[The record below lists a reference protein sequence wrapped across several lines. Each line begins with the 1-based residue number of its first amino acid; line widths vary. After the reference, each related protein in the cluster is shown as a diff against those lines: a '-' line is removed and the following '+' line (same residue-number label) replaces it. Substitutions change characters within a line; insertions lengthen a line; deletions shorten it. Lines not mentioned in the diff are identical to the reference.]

1 MIMKYL
7 FQVLGLF
14 ILSILIA
21 SCSSST
27 LKSSLKMKEKPVVI
41 ANDSL
46 EYEIII
52 FDIGFTLYLNS
63 VARPMNY
70 YSQNY
75 FGDAIYELE
84 RFIKTYP
91 HNPRMDYAHFL
102 LAMCYYESIVDEKKD
117 LMPLLKAQK
126 KFKFIVKDES
136 GLFEIIRLGV
146 ICKIKVSISSTS
158 SAS

>member
-7 FQVLGLF
+7 FQLLGLF

-75 FGDAIYELE
+75 LENKNNIYVTNWNMRALNPSRFDSSIFENVIEYNPQVNYGLE
-84 RFIKTYP
+84 VNYKLFNY
-91 HNPRMDYAHFL
+91 FQF
-102 LAMCYYESIVDEKKD
+102 
-117 LMPLLKAQK
+117 AQQK
-126 KFKFIVKDES
+126 YK
-136 GLFEIIRLGV
+136 IRLDGGSGPPM
-146 ICKIKVSISSTS
+146 KIR
-158 SAS
+158 

>member
-1 MIMKYL
+1 MKYL
-7 FQVLGLF
+7 FQLLGLF

-75 FGDAIYELE
+75 LENKNNIYVTNWNMRALNPSRFDSSIFENLIEYNPQVNYGLE
-84 RFIKTYP
+84 VNYKLFNY
-91 HNPRMDYAHFL
+91 FQF
-102 LAMCYYESIVDEKKD
+102 
-117 LMPLLKAQK
+117 AQQK
-126 KFKFIVKDES
+126 YK
-136 GLFEIIRLGV
+136 IRLDGGSGPPM
-146 ICKIKVSISSTS
+146 KIR
-158 SAS
+158 

>member
-1 MIMKYL
+1 MKYL
-7 FQVLGLF
+7 FQLLRLF

-52 FDIGFTLYLNS
+52 FDIVFTLYLNS

-75 FGDAIYELE
+75 LENKNNIYVTNWNMRALNPSRFYSSIFENVIEYNPQVNYGLE
-84 RFIKTYP
+84 VNYKLFNY
-91 HNPRMDYAHFL
+91 FQF
-102 LAMCYYESIVDEKKD
+102 
-117 LMPLLKAQK
+117 AQQK
-126 KFKFIVKDES
+126 YKIRLDGGS
-136 GLFEIIRLGV
+136 GLPIKIR
-146 ICKIKVSISSTS
+146 
-158 SAS
+158 

>member
-1 MIMKYL
+1 MKYL
-7 FQVLGLF
+7 FQLLGLF

-75 FGDAIYELE
+75 LENKNNIYVTNWNMRALNPSRFDSSIFENVIEYNPQVNYGLE
-84 RFIKTYP
+84 VNYKLFNY
-91 HNPRMDYAHFL
+91 FQF
-102 LAMCYYESIVDEKKD
+102 
-117 LMPLLKAQK
+117 AQQK
-126 KFKFIVKDES
+126 YK
-136 GLFEIIRLGV
+136 IRLDGGSGPPM
-146 ICKIKVSISSTS
+146 KIR
-158 SAS
+158 

>member
-7 FQVLGLF
+7 FQLLRLF

-75 FGDAIYELE
+75 LENKNNIYVTNWNMRALNPSRFDSSIFENVIEYNPQVNYGLE
-84 RFIKTYP
+84 VNYKLFNY
-91 HNPRMDYAHFL
+91 FQF
-102 LAMCYYESIVDEKKD
+102 
-117 LMPLLKAQK
+117 AQQK
-126 KFKFIVKDES
+126 YKIRLDGGS
-136 GLFEIIRLGV
+136 GLPIKIR
-146 ICKIKVSISSTS
+146 
-158 SAS
+158 

>member
-1 MIMKYL
+1 MKYL
-7 FQVLGLF
+7 FQLLRLF

-75 FGDAIYELE
+75 LENKNNIYVTNWNMRALNPSRFDSSIFENVIEYNPQVNYGLE
-84 RFIKTYP
+84 VNYKLFNY
-91 HNPRMDYAHFL
+91 FQF
-102 LAMCYYESIVDEKKD
+102 
-117 LMPLLKAQK
+117 AQQK
-126 KFKFIVKDES
+126 YK
-136 GLFEIIRLGV
+136 IRLDGGSGPP
-146 ICKIKVSISSTS
+146 IKIR
-158 SAS
+158 

>member
-7 FQVLGLF
+7 FQLLRLF

-75 FGDAIYELE
+75 LENKNNIYVTNWNMRALNPS
-84 RFIKTYP
+84 RF
-91 HNPRMDYAHFL
+91 DS
-102 LAMCYYESIVDEKKD
+102 SI
-117 LMPLLKAQK
+117 
-126 KFKFIVKDES
+126 
-136 GLFEIIRLGV
+136 FENV
-146 ICKIKVSISSTS
+146 IEYNLSLIHI
-158 SAS
+158 